1 MIPAQAKEMNNRA
14 KIYSNAVNPQIW
26 IEEYRE
32 PLFKYALA
40 RLRDADLAEES
51 IQETFLAALQSRK
64 GFQGL
69 ASEKT
74 WLISIL
80 KRKIYDHFRRISR
93 DRQFKMTFPIERLR
107 NDVVNSGRI
116 PAVRSRIWFSD
127 PSTVYEQKEFLK
139 IIKHALSELPD
150 RTAQAFILRE
160 VVELSSQEICEF
172 MDISICNLYVMV
184 HRARKR
190 LRDDLQLK
198 WLH

>member
-1 MIPAQAKEMNNRA
+1 MNNRA
-14 KIYSNAVNPQIW
+14 KISSNAVNPQIW

-51 IQETFLAALQSRK
+51 IQETFLAALQSRN

-80 KRKIYDHFRRISR
+80 KRKIYDHFRRMSR

-127 PSTVYEQKEFLK
+127 PSMVYEQKEFLK
-139 IIKHALSELPD
+139 IVKHALAELPD
-150 RTAQAFILRE
+150 RMAQAFVLRE
-160 VVELSSQEICEF
+160 VIELSSQEICEF

>member
-1 MIPAQAKEMNNRA
+1 MNNKA
-14 KIYSNAVNPQIW
+14 KISSNAVNPQIW

-51 IQETFLAALQSRK
+51 IQETFLAALQSRN

-80 KRKIYDHFRRISR
+80 KRKIYDHFRRMSR

-116 PAVRSRIWFSD
+116 PAVRYRIWFSD
-127 PSTVYEQKEFLK
+127 PSMVYEQKEFLK
-139 IIKHALSELPD
+139 IVKHALAELPD
-150 RTAQAFILRE
+150 RTAQAFVLRE
-160 VVELSSQEICEF
+160 VIELSSQEICEF